1 VGNEILAISQATS
14 VSRGPPGGVARSD
27 GGGGR
32 DRLRDVL

>member
-1 VGNEILAISQATS
+1 